1 MSGIVAAFETEEA
14 LEGALARLRK
24 AQVGEIETYTPKALS
39 EDEKGSGSPMPL
51 AIFVAG
57 MVGAVAMFALETYS
71 DVVNW
76 PVNVGGR
83 PTFSWPAFVPIA
95 FEIGVLFAISTGFFG
110 YLAINGL
117 PRLWEP
123 VDECAAMRQAM
134 RTDWVV
140 AVNNEDSREL
150 ERARRIL
157 RALDPLSIED
167 ISPAL
172 AEVPA

>member
-1 MSGIVAAFETEEA
+1 MTGIVAAFATEAA
-14 LEGALARLRK
+14 LEHALTQLRE
-24 AQVGEIETYTPKALS
+24 AGCAEIETYTPKALA
-39 EDEKGSGSPMPL
+39 EDKEGTGSPMPL
-51 AIFVAG
+51 AIFLAG
-57 MVGAVAMFALETYS
+57 IIGAAAMFALETYS

-83 PTFSWPAFVPIA
+83 PAFSWPAFVPIA
-95 FEIGVLFAISTGFFG
+95 FEVGVLFAMTTGVVG
-110 YLAINGL
+110 YLVINGL

-134 RTDWVV
+134 RTDFVV
-140 AVNNEDSREL
+140 AVNNEDSREI

>member
-1 MSGIVAAFETEEA
+1 MTGLVAAFETEEA
-14 LEGALARLRK
+14 LEGALARLRE
-24 AQVGEIETYTPKALS
+24 ANIGEIETYTPKALS
-39 EDEKGSGSPMPL
+39 EDEKGTGSPMPL
-51 AIFVAG
+51 AIFLGG
-57 MVGAVAMFALETYS
+57 MLGAVAMFALETYS

-76 PVNVGGR
+76 PVNIGGR
-83 PTFSWPAFVPIA
+83 PAFSWPAFVPIA
-95 FEIGVLFAISTGFFG
+95 FEIGILFAINTGFFG

-140 AVNNEDSREL
+140 SVSNEDDREI
-150 ERARRIL
+150 ERARHIL
-157 RALDPLSIED
+157 LVLDPLSIEE
-167 ISPAL
+167 ISPTL